1 MNIQKMMKQ
10 AQEMQTR
17 LQAELEQV
25 EVEAQV
31 GGGMVTVKM
40 SGHKQ
45 LRDIRIDPE
54 VLDPDDPE
62 MLQDLIMA
70 AVTEATRKVDEE
82 LQSRLGGL
90 AGGLPGMFG

>member
-1 MNIQKMMKQ
+1 MNLQKMMKQ

-17 LQAELEQV
+17 LQQELGAL

-31 GGGMVTVKM
+31 GGGMVVVKM

-45 LRDIRIDPE
+45 LLSVHIDPE

-62 MLQDLIMA
+62 MLQDLLLA
-70 AVTEATRKVDEE
+70 AVNQATRKVDEA
-82 LQSRLGGL
+82 LQSKLGGL
-90 AGGLPGMFG
+90 TSGLPGMFG